1 MHERHFGSGRPR
13 LAGWWGNEL
22 DTRFEMAEPHRP
34 YRGAAGWQVSNHPL
48 LGMVPL
54 QASFALFAQAGMPAL
69 RSRSL
74 ALTAWLETLL
84 EARLAGRIEILTPR
98 DPEARGAQL
107 SVRLSGPSGGGR
119 ALFDRLLAGGLTCD
133 WREPDVIRLAP
144 APMYNSYEDCWRAVE
159 LIEQALN
166 A

>member
-1 MHERHFGSGRPR
+1 
-13 LAGWWGNEL
+13 
-22 DTRFEMAEPHRP
+22 MAEPFRP

-54 QASFALFAQAGMPAL
+54 QASFAQFAAAGLPAL
-69 RSRSL
+69 RARSSL
-74 ALTAWLETLL
+74 LTGWLESLL
-84 EARLAGRIEILTPR
+84 EARLGERIEFLTPR

-107 SVRLSGPSGGGR
+107 SVRLRAARGHGR
-119 ALFDRLLAGGLTCD
+119 ALFDRLLQGGLTCD

-144 APMYNSYEDCWRAVE
+144 APLYNSYEDCWQAAG
-159 LIEQALN
+159 LIEAELGSLR